1 MNIFRS
7 KFSAA
12 AIAAQLLC
20 CPALVSAQIPGLGSL
35 PGLPKMEDVQKT
47 LLSDTIFKGGSCVLT
62 GGASALVGKKLA
74 AKASKNQSLTAKEK
88 KQREQSYMLGLGM
101 AGCAMGSSV
110 AARIIQNRTE
120 GERKAQDEAWHQ
132 AQIGTGPVNWSSPDN
147 SDVHGEVELTD
158 IHTSD
163 GKECGT
169 RRDLIT
175 TRDGTANPYTD
186 VCRSAG
192 SDEPFEIANSTK

>member
-1 MNIFRS
+1 MNAFRS

-12 AIAAQLLC
+12 VIAAQMLC
-20 CPALVSAQIPGLGSL
+20 CPSLASAQFPGLGSL
-35 PGLPKMEDVQKT
+35 PALPDLKDVQT
-47 LLSDTIFKGGSCVLT
+47 SILSDTIFKGGACVLT
-62 GGASALVGKKLA
+62 GGAAALAGKKLA
-74 AKASKNQSLTAKEK
+74 AKASRNQNLPASEK
-88 KQREQSYMLGLGM
+88 KKRETSYMLGLGM

-120 GERKAQDEAWHQ
+120 GERKAQEEAWHQ
-132 AQIGTGPVNWSSPDN
+132 AQVGTGPVSWSSPDH
-147 SDVHGEVELTD
+147 SDVHGEVALTD
-158 IHTSD
+158 LHTSD

-175 TRDGTANPYTD
+175 TSEGTANPYTD

-192 SDEPFEIANSTK
+192 SDEPFQIANSTK